1 MSFLKLFVNHQQE
14 GSFVNRLRRKRF
26 AALEKRIEDLARD
39 TNPFKILDIGG
50 DIAYWKN
57 IGWQNKKSQIYL
69 LNLYPNSIDEKDS
82 AHFHS
87 LVGNALE
94 MPFRKGEFNLIF
106 SNSVI
111 EHVGTYENQQKF
123 ADAVKQL
130 SDKYIIQTPSL
141 WFPLEPHSLIPF
153 FQFIPHRLRALLIMI
168 FPINYFPKKA
178 TYAEALTVSYS
189 TLMFTKKRFRKLFPE
204 AEIHV
209 ERLFGIPKSYTAVR
223 L

>member
-1 MSFLKLFVNHQQE
+1 MSFLKLFINHNQQ

-26 AALEKRIEDLARD
+26 AALEKRIEDLAHD
-39 TNPFKILDIGG
+39 TDTFKILDIGG

-57 IGWQNKKSQIYL
+57 IGWKNNKSQIYL
-69 LNLYPNSIDEKDS
+69 LNLYPNIIEEEDS
-82 AHFHS
+82 NHFLS

-94 MPFRKGEFNLIF
+94 MPFVKGEFDLVF

-111 EHVGTYENQQKF
+111 EHVGNYKNQVKF
-123 ADAVKQL
+123 AEAIKQL
-130 SDKYIIQTPSL
+130 SNKYIIQTPSI

-153 FQFIPHRLRALLIMI
+153 FQFIPHRLRALLIMT
-168 FPINYFPKKA
+168 FNINYFPKKNNF
-178 TYAEALTVSYS
+178 TEALEVSYS
-189 TLMFTKKRFRKLFPE
+189 TLMFTKKRFSKLFPE

-209 ERLFGIPKSYTAVR
+209 ERILGIPKSYTAVR